1 MQLKYKTGRTKI
13 TQTHFSFVFS
23 RQWMVFFCCSVRCN
37 VSCACRPLWLRYK
50 NAYKLIKLHFLVLII
65 LSLSHSLWSRCGSPV
80 YVLCIFC
87 VCTTPNKWSNK
98 NTCILLWL
106 IIIVHH
112 KSEFVVR
119 ALEIRK
125 PFWLQCRGRKKH
137 SNREKCCPLLFGPL
151 FRAFT
156 IPVEIESEMR
166 CNQFRMCVY
175 VNVTQWK
182 LQHND
187 RIKFSVC
194 LLTTTSSRPLFW
206 RCLFSSR
213 TWKGTILVTLF
224 WTLTHN
230 SQN

>member
-1 MQLKYKTGRTKI
+1 MCC
-13 TQTHFSFVFS
+13 
-23 RQWMVFFCCSVRCN
+23 VFFVCVLLQTN
-37 VSCACRPLWLRYK
+37 DLTK
-50 NAYKLIKLHFLVLII
+50 THAYFYD
-65 LSLSHSLWSRCGSPV
+65 SLLLCITKVSLWYARSRFESHFGFSV
-80 YVLCIFC
+80 
-87 VCTTPNKWSNK
+87 
-98 NTCILLWL
+98 
-106 IIIVHH
+106 
-112 KSEFVVR
+112 E
-119 ALEIRK
+119 AE
-125 PFWLQCRGRKKH
+125 KKH

-230 SQN
+230 TQN